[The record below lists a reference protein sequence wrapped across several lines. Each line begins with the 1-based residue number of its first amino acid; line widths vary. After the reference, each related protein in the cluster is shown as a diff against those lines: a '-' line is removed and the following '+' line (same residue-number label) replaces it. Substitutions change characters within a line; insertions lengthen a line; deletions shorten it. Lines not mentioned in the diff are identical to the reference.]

1 MIGVVDDLTLCHL
14 LNDIAEGIRV
24 LHSRDGIEISEAQ
37 IRERAR
43 NIVMGLVGNYR
54 IESFEESAL
63 QPGFVE
69 GDGDGEADD
78 DGEQD
83 VISDASADPAG

>member
-1 MIGVVDDLTLCHL
+1 MIGAIDDLTLCHL

-24 LHSRDGIEISEAQ
+24 LQSRDGIELSESQ

-54 IESFEESAL
+54 IESLEDELLL
-63 QPGFVE
+63 QQPLDDE
-69 GDGDGEADD
+69 DDRPMRDGD
-78 DGEQD
+78 
-83 VISDASADPAG
+83 DAAGALDT